1 MTRAPSLADYATPR
15 DVSLRSAK
23 WIAVHRWCRA
33 GFVTIHAAVL
43 PTWAIV
49 VLTKAGREE
58 VEKARLSPYLRL
70 LVKGD
75 VLRHTEGEEPIP
87 YAVGTE
93 LLRRGWVRH
102 GVVVTHGIAT
112 LRRSAWQITE
122 LGRQQVEKDNGH
134 G

>member
-70 LVKGD
+70 LVNGD

-87 YAVGTE
+87 LHHPAGAPTALEFLAQQARTE
-93 LLRRGWVRH
+93 HR
-102 GVVVTHGIAT
+102 IAQM
-112 LRRSAWQITE
+112 AQPF
-122 LGRQQVEKDNGH
+122 GKRQASIAR
-134 G
+134 